1 MSLSAHWKA
10 KYLGA
15 GLPIVVALSLIPAL
29 AGTASATLTASSGA
43 KATCKQ
49 LTKSEVQP
57 LLASPVT
64 KVKVAA
70 ATSAGQQC
78 EFSGGGHVIDVLVLK
93 GSTAKQGFQ
102 EDVKDMSPKVAVPG
116 VGDKAYREGGDFQ
129 IDSIKGTESCSVSVG
144 SEDDIPGVS
153 ALLTNG
159 SSDLPESA
167 NATIATALGTI
178 CNRIYGKG
186 NTKPSLA
193 GLSASTTSGS

>member
-1 MSLSAHWKA
+1 MMSLSPRWKA
-10 KYLGA
+10 KCLV
-15 GLPIVVALSLIPAL
+15 GLPIVVALSLIPAFD
-29 AGTASATLTASSGA
+29 GTTSASVLGSNGA

-49 LTKSEVQP
+49 LTKAEIQP
-57 LLASPVT
+57 LLAGPVT

-70 ATSAGQQC
+70 ATAAGQQC
-78 EFSGGGHVIDVLVLK
+78 EFSGGEHVIDVLVLK

-102 EDVKDMSPKVAVPG
+102 EDVKSMSPKVAVPG

-129 IDSIKGTESCSVSVG
+129 ISTIKGSESCSVSVG

-153 ALLTNG
+153 ALLSNG

-167 NATIATALGTI
+167 NATIASALGTI

-193 GLSASTTSGS
+193 GLSAGTTTGS